1 MLSGQKAIPERRP
14 STSPTIAAV
23 DTGTL
28 TDEVVAGVVFAVAA
42 VLIPVFRR
50 TYTRWMVAYYGRIA
64 HAAPW
69 LYPGP
74 LRKMAEEL
82 FLRLC
87 TIATGVAFAV
97 IAVVFFV
104 HATVNA

>member
-1 MLSGQKAIPERRP
+1 
-14 STSPTIAAV
+14 V
-23 DTGTL
+23 DASTL

-42 VLIPVFRR
+42 VLIFVFRR

-74 LRKMAEEL
+74 LRKMAEEP
-82 FLRLC
+82 FLRWC
-87 TIATGVAFAV
+87 TIATGIAFAV

-104 HATVNA
+104 HAAVNA

>member
-1 MLSGQKAIPERRP
+1 
-14 STSPTIAAV
+14 
-23 DTGTL
+23 
-28 TDEVVAGVVFAVAA
+28 
-42 VLIPVFRR
+42 
-50 TYTRWMVAYYGRIA
+50 MVAYYGRIA

-74 LRKMAEEL
+74 LRKMAEEP
-82 FLRLC
+82 FLRWC

-104 HATVNA
+104 NAAVNA